1 MGDLQL
7 ADLILNINLDESRK
21 RGHLVIDTYEGSIPH
36 LKSRQYSGPLRN
48 VNINGV
54 SAVDN
59 LSSVDFELV
68 RELLNKPSN
77 LQVSKNRYLL
87 GNSSLSMLETFAHL
101 GCLFYKQ
108 RKNPMYQIDSVTF
121 SAPPQKCAIQL
132 EGASIGSNKTALY
145 VLVEDYE
152 LDNSPI
158 AVDAKAYVDLK
169 GNEHRLRLVFD
180 YNSHIVEYGSYGFV
194 ANKTDVLRDY
204 GFESRVVA
212 AIRAHGWRQDG
223 EFGLIYKGSSF
234 AEDVYSLSESGIAVY
249 TESKEAVV
257 KADFSDVRVSYGT
270 DWFDVSGSVSVGDQ
284 EFDIGE
290 LIDIASGGS
299 QWVELKDGVFRI
311 PTVLQKVKLSLD
323 DSGTPKLAKAQLS
336 SAIELAYELNGEKV
350 KGLEK
355 LVDYRDIDLDI
366 DESIANILRP
376 YQKTGVKWLIS
387 LQRNG
392 FGGCLADDMGLGKTL
407 QVIAYLSDSSMS
419 GKHTLVVVPK
429 TLLSNWQREFGK
441 FSPEMPVRIYHGA
454 NRDLNSDDMRAVLIT
469 TYGTLLNDIDQFR
482 TINFTNLVIDEAQ
495 YIKNPASR
503 IHKAIKEIDAS
514 TRIILTGTPLE
525 NNIREY
531 WGLMKLI
538 NPETFVSIDPFS
550 KYADQEVL
558 LEEVRR
564 MTSPFLLRRM
574 KEDVLP
580 GLPEKREQT
589 IYCSMD
595 DDQRAYYEKMLASIR
610 HELKRKGSRFEIKT
624 NSAMLRGLLYLQEIC
639 CHPSLLDADLNPER
653 CTSSVKFDL
662 LLELLDDLLESG
674 HKAVVFSRFTRM
686 LRLIEA
692 QIIRRHYNYYYL
704 DGTTTHRLDIVD
716 EFENSANG
724 VFLISLKAGGTGI
737 NLVSADTVIIYDP
750 WWNPASE
757 KQAEDRV
764 FRIGQTRDVMVYRL
778 IVEDSIEEKVQ
789 KLQEEKKRLYSQI
802 LYGHEAPTSV
812 TAEEMM
818 KLLME

>member
-132 EGASIGSNKTALY
+132 EGASIGSNKTSLY

-180 YNSHIVEYGSYGFV
+180 YNSYIVEYGSYGFV

-234 AEDVYSLSESGIAVY
+234 AEDVYSLRESGIAVY
-249 TESKEAVV
+249 TESKKAVV
-257 KADFSDVRVSYGT
+257 KADFSDVRVSYGI

-284 EFDIGE
+284 ELDIGE

-299 QWVELKDGVFRI
+299 QWIELKDGVFRI
-311 PTVLQKVKLSLD
+311 PTVLQKAKLSLD

-376 YQKTGVKWLIS
+376 YQETGVKWLIS

-419 GKHTLVVVPK
+419 GKHTLVVTPK

-482 TINFTNLVIDEAQ
+482 TIHFTNLVIDEAQ
-495 YIKNPASR
+495 YIKNPASK

-558 LEEVRR
+558 LEKVRR

-580 GLPEKREQT
+580 DLPEKREQT

-674 HKAVVFSRFTRM
+674 HKVVVFSRFTRM

-764 FRIGQTRDVMVYRL
+764 FRIGQTKDVMVYRL

-789 KLQEEKKRLYSQI
+789 RLQEEKKRLYSQI

>member
-257 KADFSDVRVSYGT
+257 KADFSDVRVSYGI